1 MKLSYKLFAGFLL
14 ISALFTA
21 VAIVN
26 FQLSEDVIQNSAWVS
41 RSQIVVRNSA
51 ALQRNII
58 DMEAGMRGFLLT
70 GNVEYLE
77 PYNQATTVLQRLIN
91 DLKGFTTESRGQMQ
105 KIEDINRMQTLW
117 QNKYAE
123 PLIAMKR
130 RDNVEGNNYLEAKL
144 DSLLEGEKQ
153 LMDSIRTSFRL
164 FNAIEYQVRGERGE
178 RLNESINTT
187 RQVSSVLT
195 IISVLLGLCW
205 AYYITQSI
213 SRRINK
219 MVILAD
225 RISKGDYKTQIEDR
239 ARDELSQLSH
249 SMNRMSTTI
258 DETFGELDRK
268 NKELDQF
275 AYVVSHDLKA
285 PLRGIEVASRWVE
298 EDMGQSLPKMVRDY
312 LHMMRS
318 RVHRMENLIN
328 GILALARIGRNTP
341 IEEDVDV
348 QALLHEVIDMVA
360 PPATFNI
367 EVQEP
372 MPTLFTAR
380 IQLQQV
386 FANLIGNAIKYH
398 DRQDGLIIIK
408 HQETDDFHEFSVS
421 DDGPGIDPEY
431 HDRIFVIFQ
440 TLQERDAIESTGVGL
455 SIVKK
460 IVEWQGGTIR
470 VDSELGK
477 GSTFTF
483 TWPKLSRIKGID

>member
-21 VAIVN
+21 VAFVN
-26 FQLSEDVIQNSAWVS
+26 FQLSEDVIANSQWVS
-41 RSQIVVRNSA
+41 RSQIVVKNSA

-70 GNVEYLE
+70 GNEEYLQ
-77 PYNQATTVLQRLIN
+77 PYTQAMDRLQSLIRE
-91 DLKGFTTESRGQMQ
+91 LRGFTSQSKGQVE
-105 KIEDINRMQTLW
+105 KIDEITRMQALW

-123 PLIAMKR
+123 PLMRMKR
-130 RDNVEGNNYLEAKL
+130 RDNVDGNNYLEARL

-153 LMDSIRTSFRL
+153 LMDSIRVSFRQ
-164 FNAIEYQVRGERGE
+164 FNAFEYQVREERNE
-178 RLNESINTT
+178 RLNQSIRTT
-187 RQVSSVLT
+187 RQVSSILT
-195 IISVLLGLCW
+195 IISVILGLCW
-205 AYYITQSI
+205 AYFITQSI

-219 MVILAD
+219 MVSLAD
-225 RISKGDYKTQIEDR
+225 QISKGEYKTQIQDR

-249 SMNRMSTTI
+249 SLNRMSATI
-258 DETFGELDRK
+258 DETFTELDRK

-298 EDMGQSLPKMVRDY
+298 EDMGQGLPQLVREY
-312 LHMMRS
+312 LQMMRS

-348 QALLHEVIDMVA
+348 QALLLEVVDMVT
-360 PPATFNI
+360 PPATFSI
-367 EVQEP
+367 EVQEN
-372 MPTLFTAR
+372 MPVLYTAR

-386 FANLIGNAIKYH
+386 FSNLIGNAIKYH
-398 DRQDGLIIIK
+398 DRADGHIVIK
-408 HQETDDFHEFSVS
+408 HQETDEFHEFSVS
-421 DDGPGIDPEY
+421 DDGPGIDEEY
-431 HDRIFVIFQ
+431 HERIFVIFQ
-440 TLQERDAIESTGVGL
+440 TLQERDAVESTGVGL

-460 IVEWQGGTIR
+460 IVEWQGGSIW
-470 VDSELGK
+470 VDSEPGQ
-477 GSTFTF
+477 GATFTF
-483 TWPKLSRIKGID
+483 TWPK